1 MRAIHRISA
10 ISLLAAL
17 AGPVSASEIPFRTA
31 MMDMMPMGGGQAA
44 PGGPAPM
51 QNPAGAMPMGNDQM
65 RMAPAAP
72 TAPAAQPGSGAMP
85 MGNDQMRMGMGAAQ
99 PMGAG
104 GAAQPD
110 TATQGA
116 NAMCTMMQAM
126 MQAMMRGGAAPQGGI
141 GGMPMPAAQP
151 DPTAGGGA
159 MQGSSAARLEGR
171 IAFIRTELR
180 ITDAQARAWET
191 FAAALRSSRNHL
203 DQARDVLHTA
213 TGAADPMLR
222 LEAYEAHL
230 AARTEAVRQS
240 RLAFDALFAQLND
253 SQKRAATGLMLPFIG
268 AF

>member
-1 MRAIHRISA
+1 
-10 ISLLAAL
+10 
-17 AGPVSASEIPFRTA
+17 
-31 MMDMMPMGGGQAA
+31 
-44 PGGPAPM
+44 M
-51 QNPAGAMPMGNDQM
+51 QNPA
-65 RMAPAAP
+65 
-72 TAPAAQPGSGAMP
+72 GAMP